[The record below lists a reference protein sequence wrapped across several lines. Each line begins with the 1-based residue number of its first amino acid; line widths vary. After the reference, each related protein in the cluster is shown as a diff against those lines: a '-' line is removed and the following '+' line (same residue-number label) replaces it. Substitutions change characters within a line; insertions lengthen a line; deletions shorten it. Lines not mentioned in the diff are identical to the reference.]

1 MVSRV
6 YADEGQRVEA
16 GAPVVQLRNVPLD
29 SKLARSQSEFETAT
43 HKANSSLL
51 RYADYGSAEKERDRL
66 GQQTSD
72 FTSEV
77 TNLEVKTPIAGQV
90 TTPRVGDKVGSYVV
104 EGTELA
110 EVNDLSRLRA
120 RIYISEFEMYKFG
133 PDSAARLQVDG
144 LWGKRDARTSAIE
157 PMSSDIAPAL
167 IDLSKF
173 KGQRPPRFYVFEL
186 LVENLTGPM
195 RPGMTGTARLYG
207 RRRSLA
213 GLATQWVRDFIGRKF
228 W

>member
-1 MVSRV
+1 M
-6 YADEGQRVEA
+6 
-16 GAPVVQLRNVPLD
+16 
-29 SKLARSQSEFETAT
+29 
-43 HKANSSLL
+43 
-51 RYADYGSAEKERDRL
+51 
-66 GQQTSD
+66 
-72 FTSEV
+72 
-77 TNLEVKTPIAGQV
+77 
-90 TTPRVGDKVGSYVV
+90 

-110 EVNDLSRLRA
+110 EVADLSRLRA
-120 RIYISEFEMYKFG
+120 RIYMSEFEMYKFG

-144 LWGKRDARTSAIE
+144 MWGKRDARTVAIE

-167 IDLSKF
+167 MDLSKF

-186 LVENLTGPM
+186 LVENPTGSM

-213 GLATQWVRDFIGRKF
+213 GLATQWVKDFFGRKL